1 MATHRQYIDFQG
13 TYIMNAVH
21 PFAPL
26 VVDAL
31 TVRVLVDSRYKR
43 LLPSI
48 EPNTLKDDQRNHSNQ

>member
-1 MATHRQYIDFQG
+1 
-13 TYIMNAVH
+13 MNAVH